1 MNVMNIKHYLSA
13 AAALAL
19 FAACSEY
26 DPGMS
31 ENVVDYT
38 DEELKVLNEY
48 AENFA
53 EHFGGIDPDHTWGF
67 GEKGSMDETL
77 STRTSTNNP
86 NNNQWVHL
94 SIDQDTREITN
105 VTTIDNQAVPGF
117 PSSVDGLYHYYM
129 NGTPTASDWATIQN
143 LVKNGQKDEFNP
155 VGDVTDEEILYVSA
169 WFRNHKN
176 PTSDPLNV
184 DKFFTQCI
192 SKDHDRT
199 SYASETGLIN
209 EGTSNWSE
217 GSGVGEWNRN
227 IPINLYKN
235 GVYSTVDRN
244 GQNATGQ
251 YRQEDFRL
259 DHLDVKAPG
268 DAEYVHIYNNNA
280 GNTSTISSTA
290 PTAINTDTW
299 SALGQGIVSDQSYRS
314 IMYVNETGTTD
325 FRAWSSGGSEWDYKW
340 VLKNLKFT
348 GRDGKEYDGWY
359 LAFDV
364 KYYRVEETSY
374 DDNNNEWKKISE
386 KDYDGYYSNY
396 IVKITPGNGS
406 VTPDWYRIMCEDLGN
421 TYDYDFND
429 LVYDVYYTGQAP
441 NYTAHIKVQAAGG
454 TYPIFLGAHNE
465 AHEVHH
471 MLGHGDTYNE
481 TTKLYQPINVGTGLT
496 SAPYEFTL
504 SINSTNPD
512 DIPIYVEN
520 PAFQGARTKND
531 FTLPRVGENLTDA
544 PQKICIPG
552 NTVKWTLENKNIE
565 LAYPKFTDWVNNMQG
580 DCDFGKT
587 NDWTKTNVQETYL
600 FK

>member
-67 GEKGSMDETL
+67 GEKGSEDEM
-77 STRTSTNNP
+77 STRYSSPNSNMWVECVKGKVNLGDGEFDGIVSINTNG
-86 NNNQWVHL
+86 
-94 SIDQDTREITN
+94 R
-105 VTTIDNQAVPGF
+105 TIPGF
-117 PSSVDGLYHYYM
+117 PVHNYYLSSSYSTSATVQYDETITPPNNYEGYYHCKFPNEKNGDYIIEHWFKDETELITYM
-129 NGTPTASDWATIQN
+129 NQHRYTEVIP
-143 LVKNGQKDEFNP
+143 L
-155 VGDVTDEEILYVSA
+155 GDVAQCNTLTDAEVADVYAEFSKKWTGSNPEIDWSTYFVQQVWKGTATYTGTKQDGTTVSGIIGGNKMDYLVDDGG
-169 WFRNHKN
+169 FNDGNHFYN
-176 PTSDPLNV
+176 FNYSDYQLGNKGMMLIE
-184 DKFFTQCI
+184 DGNTTNFGYHCSMD
-192 SKDHDRT
+192 SKDYYNHYRLVELHGNYYVGFDFE
-199 SYASETGLIN
+199 SDGAD
-209 EGTSNWSE
+209 EGKIE
-217 GSGVGEWNRN
+217 R
-227 IPINLYKN
+227 
-235 GVYSTVDRN
+235 
-244 GQNATGQ
+244 
-251 YRQEDFRL
+251 
-259 DHLDVKAPG
+259 
-268 DAEYVHIYNNNA
+268 
-280 GNTSTISSTA
+280 
-290 PTAINTDTW
+290 
-299 SALGQGIVSDQSYRS
+299 
-314 IMYVNETGTTD
+314 
-325 FRAWSSGGSEWDYKW
+325 DYIFNDW
-340 VLKNLKFT
+340 II
-348 GRDGKEYDGWY
+348 
-359 LAFDV
+359 
-364 KYYRVEETSY
+364 
-374 DDNNNEWKKISE
+374 KI
-386 KDYDGYYSNY
+386 
-396 IVKITPGNGS
+396 IPGNGEQLHN
-406 VTPDWYRIMCEDLGN
+406 WYRIMCEDLGN

-471 MLGHGDTYNE
+471 MLGHGDKYNA
-481 TTKLYQPINVGTGLT
+481 TTQLYQPINVGTGLT

-504 SINSTNPD
+504 SVNSTNPD
-512 DIPIYVEN
+512 VIPIFVEN
-520 PAFQGARTKND
+520 PAFQGARNKNT
-531 FTLPRVGENLTDA
+531 FTLPGANEVTNA

-565 LAYPKFTDWVNNMQG
+565 WAYPKFTDWVNDMDG